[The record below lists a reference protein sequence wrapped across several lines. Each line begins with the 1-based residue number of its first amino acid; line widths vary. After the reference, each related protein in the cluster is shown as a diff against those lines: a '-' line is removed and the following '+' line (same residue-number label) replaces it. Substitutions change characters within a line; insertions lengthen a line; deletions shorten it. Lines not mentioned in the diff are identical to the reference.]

1 MTKKSIRFYEKFY
14 GYKHPFS
21 KYDYVFC
28 PEYNSGAME
37 NPGCVTINDVKI
49 KKGEMTLT
57 ERIILGTYITH
68 ELAHMWFGNLVTMN
82 WWNDLWLNESF
93 ADFICYFCMDEFTI
107 SNPLESPWIDFNS
120 SK

>member
-1 MTKKSIRFYEKFY
+1 MKTFAPLTKYETDVPIFEMTKKSIRFYEKFY

-49 KKGEMTLT
+49 KKG
-57 ERIILGTYITH
+57 
-68 ELAHMWFGNLVTMN
+68 
-82 WWNDLWLNESF
+82 
-93 ADFICYFCMDEFTI
+93 
-107 SNPLESPWIDFNS
+107 
-120 SK
+120 